1 MKYSFEYLQFTK
13 QRKKKSPL
21 QVSSSQKA
29 DQDHGLEDEVVNL
42 FNALIRSP
50 YPGEEDQVSGFYSE
64 VRSRSEQGIG
74 SASKWFDRITFNI
87 NKEH

>member
-13 QRKKKSPL
+13 KRKKKEPSKATSSP
-21 QVSSSQKA
+21 A
-29 DQDHGLEDEVVNL
+29 AEHDHNLDDEAVNL
-42 FNALIRSP
+42 FNALVGSP
-50 YPGEEDQVSGFYSE
+50 YPAEDDKVSGFYSE

-74 SASKWFDRITFNI
+74 TAAKWFDRITFNI